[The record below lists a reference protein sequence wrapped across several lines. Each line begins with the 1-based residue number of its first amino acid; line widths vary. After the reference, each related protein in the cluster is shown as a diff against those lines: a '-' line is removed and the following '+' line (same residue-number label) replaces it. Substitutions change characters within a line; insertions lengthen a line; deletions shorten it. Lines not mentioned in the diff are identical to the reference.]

1 MNHWQMIAIAYLLT
15 FAAVA
20 LEVVLLLRRRR
31 AAWRNARASLEDDE
45 AMDIGDRASGG
56 AGAGAVT

>member
-20 LEVVLLLRRRR
+20 LEVMLLRRRRR
-31 AAWRNARASLEDDE
+31 AAWRHARASLAEDEVADT
-45 AMDIGDRASGG
+45 GTRL
-56 AGAGAVT
+56 GAGAVS

>member
-1 MNHWQMIAIAYLLT
+1 MNHWQMIAIAYVLT

-31 AAWRNARASLEDDE
+31 AAWRHARALDEDE
-45 AMDIGDRASGG
+45 AAGPGNR
-56 AGAGAVT
+56 AGAGAAT

>member
-31 AAWRNARASLEDDE
+31 AAWEYARASLQEDE
-45 AMDIGDRASGG
+45 AADSVPEAG

>member
-1 MNHWQMIAIAYLLT
+1 MNHWQMIAIAYVLT

-31 AAWRNARASLEDDE
+31 AAWHHARASLPEDE
-45 AMDIGDRASGG
+45 AADSGAQ
-56 AGAGAVT
+56 AGAIT

>member
-20 LEVVLLLRRRR
+20 LEVALLVRRRR
-31 AAWRNARASLEDDE
+31 AAWRHACASLQDDE
-45 AMDIGDRASGG
+45 AADTATRAG